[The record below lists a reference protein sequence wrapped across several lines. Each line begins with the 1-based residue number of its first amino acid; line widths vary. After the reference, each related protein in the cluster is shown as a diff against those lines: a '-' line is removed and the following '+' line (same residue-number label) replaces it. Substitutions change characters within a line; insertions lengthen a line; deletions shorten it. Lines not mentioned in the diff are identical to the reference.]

1 LSVRIHNTT
10 LDVILDILCW
20 RWVGWWVQ
28 EDGAGCDP
36 ALFTE
41 LAAKVEAR
49 VSTCPALATAKV
61 PLFTLY

>member
-1 LSVRIHNTT
+1 MLA
-10 LDVILDILCW
+10 
-20 RWVGWWVQ
+20 VGGWVQ

-61 PLFTLY
+61 PTQRGDPYILLAFSTRSLVR

>member
-1 LSVRIHNTT
+1 M
-10 LDVILDILCW
+10 
-20 RWVGWWVQ
+20 GGWVQ